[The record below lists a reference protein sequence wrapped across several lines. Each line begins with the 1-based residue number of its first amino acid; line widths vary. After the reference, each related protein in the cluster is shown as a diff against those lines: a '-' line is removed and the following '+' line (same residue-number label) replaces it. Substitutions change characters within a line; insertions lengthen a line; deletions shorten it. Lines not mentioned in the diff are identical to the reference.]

1 MKTIRQDDAKRRMQH
16 LYCFLLSWRK
26 FGPSLETWAK
36 LVSLRWIGKYSASDV
51 KLQVWA
57 QDQLDVWREQYV
69 TYIELFDGCQNVF
82 LLLTFPLSSFSLV
95 KTWSNRDAFPKYI
108 CHIGKST
115 TTIYK
120 CFQRWSIHSVTKSSR
135 PCNQPWPSEVISYS
149 LLL

>member
-1 MKTIRQDDAKRRMQH
+1 MFPPQLEKIWSQLGNLSQTGVTKMNWEIQ
-16 LYCFLLSWRK
+16 CF
-26 FGPSLETWAK
+26 GCET
-36 LVSLRWIGKYSASDV
+36 SG
-51 KLQVWA
+51 VWA

-82 LLLTFPLSSFSLV
+82 ILLTFPLSSFSLV
-95 KTWSNRDAFPKYI
+95 KIWSNRDAFPKYI

-115 TTIYK
+115 ITIYK

-135 PCNQPWPSEVISYS
+135 PCNQPWPSEVINYS